1 MQSGGVRGLELRTS
15 DVSTKLKELVT
26 FAPKD
31 RKHWNYWRQGGRRRF
46 LLDQWEIRIAADLH
60 ANDTL
65 WGRRR
70 DEAVWG
76 VSVFTLLLSSVCTRK
91 MHCYILAEKLKN
103 RRMVRKY
110 YHCQWSTAHLIFC
123 FHNIYAHTMGI
134 LQLGRFWVFKNNES
148 SVLKHL
154 LWK

>member
-1 MQSGGVRGLELRTS
+1 MRGLELRTS
-15 DVSTKLKELVT
+15 GVSTKLKELVT

-76 VSVFTLLLSSVCTRK
+76 VSVFTLLLSSVCTRE

-123 FHNIYAHTMGI
+123 FHNIYAHTMI
-134 LQLGRFWVFKNNES
+134 LQLGRFWMFKNNES

-154 LWK
+154 LRN